1 MGYYLQAFICK
12 TVDSYCLTSTFE
24 KAINVDIGQ
33 GLSLIPMTEDLF
45 DQINNFNIS
54 NDIDSFQY
62 LTENIETQI
71 LLSICD
77 RQFSYVEAEYHG
89 GQGGQIAI
97 IWKDGKRFQLLPY
110 DQDRI
115 NQVLKFFGAVAD
127 NGQDEF
133 LTLGFGLRRNTREWI
148 EDSD

>member
-1 MGYYLQAFICK
+1 MGYYLEAFICK
-12 TVDSYCLTSTFE
+12 ASDSNCLTNTFD

-45 DQINNFNIS
+45 DQINSFNIS
-54 NDIDSFQY
+54 NDIDRFLY
-62 LTENIETQI
+62 LTKNIESKI
-71 LLSICD
+71 LLAIGD

-97 IWKDGKRFQLLPY
+97 IWKDGKRLQLLPY

-115 NQVLKFFGAVAD
+115 NQVLKYFGAIAN

-133 LTLGFGLRRNTREWI
+133 ITLGFGLRRYTREWI